1 VIFDCVPSP
10 TAFRRSKATS
20 SRSRTTDLLGP
31 GLRHI
36 PKLAILFLLAF
47 SACGG
52 EGLLL
57 PSAGQPVRIE
67 IVSGDGQIDTVG
79 QSLPESLV
87 VRVTDPEGRE
97 VQGIEV
103 VFLAPADAVLA
114 PNDTVFTDANG
125 EAAVQYTLATAAGD
139 QTIEARAT
147 PVVATASL
155 DTVFHATAH
164 PEAAVSLVMA
174 GGNEQVGE
182 AGAALADSL
191 AVRAVD
197 RFGNGVGGIEVS
209 WEATGGAVSSPLVV
223 TGPDGRAAVERTLG
237 SRLGSYSTT
246 ASASLEGSP
255 VAFTATGVAPPSPRL
270 VVATQPSSNATA
282 GVAFS
287 RQPVIQLQTA
297 LGAPLA
303 RADVAVTVQIA
314 SGGGSLG
321 GRVTIRS
328 TAEGVVTYT
337 DLSIRGEPGERT
349 LIFAASDFTSAI
361 SSEIDV
367 AAGPPLPSASS
378 ASVPNGTAGA
388 ATVITVELKD
398 AFGTPV
404 EGAAGDISVSVS
416 GSNSAS
422 SLDVSEQGDGSYSA
436 SYTPVLA
443 GTDQVDVRVNGTPVP
458 GSPFVSTVVPGP
470 ADPSMTTAVVTRG
483 GFFGAR
489 IDAVITTRDAQGNL
503 LGRGGDDVKVQL
515 NSEPPVSAFD
525 HGNGTYSQTF
535 FSFGATTITI
545 TLNGVA
551 IAGSPFNP

>member
-1 VIFDCVPSP
+1 M
-10 TAFRRSKATS
+10 S

-36 PKLAILFLLAF
+36 PKLVIPSLLAL

-57 PSAGQPVRIE
+57 PSAGQPARIE

-79 QSLPESLV
+79 QSLAAALV
-87 VRVTDPEGRE
+87 VRVTDPENRG
-97 VQGIEV
+97 VQGVEV
-103 VFLAPADAVLA
+103 VFLAPADAVVT
-114 PNDTVFTDANG
+114 PNDTVLTDAKG
-125 EAAVQYTLATAAGD
+125 EAAVQYTLATTAGD
-139 QTIEARAT
+139 QTIEVRAR

-182 AGAALADSL
+182 AGAALTDSL

-197 RFGNGVGGIEVS
+197 RYGNGVAGIEVS
-209 WEATGGAVSSPLVV
+209 WEATGGAVSQPLVV

-237 SRLGSYSTT
+237 SRPGSYSTT

-255 VAFTATGVAPPSPRL
+255 VAFTATGIAPPSPQL
-270 VVATQPSSNATA
+270 VVVTQPSSNATA

-297 LGAPLA
+297 LGAPLQ

-314 SGGGSLG
+314 SGGPSLG
-321 GRVTIRS
+321 GSITVRS
-328 TAEGVVTYT
+328 NAEGVVTYT
-337 DLSIRGEPGERT
+337 DLSIRGEPGKRT

-361 SSEIDV
+361 STEIDV
-367 AAGPPLPSASS
+367 AAGLPLPSASS

-388 ATVITVELKD
+388 ATEITVELKD

-404 EGAAGDISVSVS
+404 EDAAGDISVSVS

-422 SLDVSEQGDGSYSA
+422 SLNVSEQGAGSYSA

-443 GTDQVDVRVNGTPVP
+443 GTDQVDVRVNGSPVP

-470 ADPSMTTAVVTRG
+470 ADAAMTTAVVTRG
-483 GFFGAR
+483 GFFGSR

-535 FSFGATTITI
+535 FSFGAAIITI
-545 TLNGVA
+545 TLNGVP